1 MEMMGVPSM
10 VYLVSTRMLAAMI
23 VMPICYLISL
33 GAAEGA
39 AWIGSYVRSGTLSQ
53 GTWEFVFYT
62 VTNLTDILYSVIK
75 GMVITRQRDPGRAL
89 LRLPRLGGP
98 GRGRDRH
105 RAVDGGEP
113 DPGDDPQH
121 DDDVPLLG
129 LRPPIADRMSRSVAA
144 ASARTRRASSSISAL
159 VLAAFVLVWAITSS
173 SRGTYEMKAEFDD
186 VRGLI
191 PGGEVRA
198 GAVPVGEVTSV
209 ELSEDDK
216 PARHLHD
223 QGRLHASTRARSPTS
238 ASART
243 SAPSTG
249 RSS

>member
-1 MEMMGVPSM
+1 MRVNEEVDAMETMGVSSM

-75 GMVITRQRDPGRAL
+75 GMVITASVVLVALFFGYRVSGRA
-89 LRLPRLGGP
+89 R
-98 GRGRDRH
+98 RGRDRH
-105 RAVDGGEP
+105 RQVDGGEP

-129 LRPPIADRMSRSVAA
+129 LRPPIADRMNLLSRRIGPYAA
-144 ASARTRRASSSISAL
+144 RVVVISAL
-159 VLAAFVLVWAITSS
+159 VLAAFVLVWVDHLA
-173 SRGTYEMKAEFDD
+173 R
-186 VRGLI
+186 
-191 PGGEVRA
+191 
-198 GAVPVGEVTSV
+198 
-209 ELSEDDK
+209 
-216 PARHLHD
+216 PA
-223 QGRLHASTRARSPTS
+223 
-238 ASART
+238 ART
-243 SAPSTG
+243 
-249 RSS
+249 R